1 MIRDYFK
8 RCCMNNYFIS
18 KIYTFLFIS
27 LTFYNGCTTYKN
39 NAPAEKKNMSEKIY
53 VESVD
58 SRVVLSKLDELEVK
72 IKGNLPSPAYTF
84 DRFDVKVS
92 KNVIEITPMAKH
104 DPYKIVTQVLV
115 PFEEVCKVRN
125 LKPGNYEIK
134 VMGRGDSVI
143 SKKNIVVSE

>member
-1 MIRDYFK
+1 
-8 RCCMNNYFIS
+8 
-18 KIYTFLFIS
+18 
-27 LTFYNGCTTYKN
+27 
-39 NAPAEKKNMSEKIY
+39 MSEKIY